1 MEEEGLLEWF
11 NGKPYSL
18 RDSDE
23 NLLNL
28 TLGADMY
35 SYECV
40 VIKVERE
47 IGEERRAEE
56 VNFRHKEKHKCII
69 T

>member
-1 MEEEGLLEWF
+1 MKEEGLLEWF
-11 NGKPYSL
+11 NGKLYSR
-18 RDSDE
+18 RDLDE

-35 SYECV
+35 FYESV

-47 IGEERRAEE
+47 IGEESMRGG
-56 VNFRHKEKHKCII
+56 KLQ